1 MKNYIHKFKV
11 VKYLLTN
18 HSFLFSYFY
27 ILKKWL
33 EGSTTKQDLENVE
46 RMGMM
51 HG

>member
-1 MKNYIHKFKV
+1 M
-11 VKYLLTN
+11 
-18 HSFLFSYFY
+18 SFNQSLVSFSYFY